1 MNGNHDI
8 GDKKISRF
16 QFLKLLGASAI
27 GYFAYRAGFIN
38 SLIRSA
44 AGHTLDKTNAISAK
58 LVVSINLEVQRMMR
72 PLVGMY
78 IGIMNLLK
86 PTLLPL
92 NILIQTMNV
101 VMTLNSLT
109 CINL

>member
-16 QFLKLLGASAI
+16 QFLKLLGACAI

-44 AGHTLDKTNAISAK
+44 AAAGTQNPMPRSAGW
-58 LVVSINLEVQRMMR
+58 LSALSPTTARAVDED
-72 PLVGMY
+72 
-78 IGIMNLLK
+78 GILMIATPN
-86 PTLLPL
+86 
-92 NILIQTMNV
+92 
-101 VMTLNSLT
+101 
-109 CINL
+109 